1 MRVRPMTQ
9 PEFEEWEAAALAAY
23 ADDVARARSIPLEEA
38 QRIAREG
45 HARFLPDGLAT
56 AGTHIVVGE
65 DDAGERVGIL
75 WIGPNPDGV
84 GPAWVFEIEV
94 EERRRGEGWGRAL
107 MREAER
113 LARADGHAEL
123 GLNVFGSNA
132 VARGLYES
140 LGYEATS
147 IQMRKTL

>member
-1 MRVRPMTQ
+1 MNVRPMTQ
-9 PEFEEWEAAALAAY
+9 PEFEAWQATALAAY
-23 ADDVARARSIPLEEA
+23 AEDVARSRSIPLEEA
-38 QRIAREG
+38 QRVAREG
-45 HARFLPDGLAT
+45 HARFLPDGLET
-56 AGTHIVVGE
+56 AGVRIVVGE

-94 EERRRGEGWGRAL
+94 EEPRRGQGWGRAL

-113 LARADGHAEL
+113 LAREDGHAEL

-140 LGYEATS
+140 LGYEATA
-147 IQMRKTL
+147 IQMKKRL